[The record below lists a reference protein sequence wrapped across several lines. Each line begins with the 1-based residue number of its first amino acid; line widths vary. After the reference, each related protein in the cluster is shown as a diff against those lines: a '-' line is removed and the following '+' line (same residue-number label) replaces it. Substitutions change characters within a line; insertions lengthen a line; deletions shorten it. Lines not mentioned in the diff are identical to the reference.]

1 MEDASFV
8 ITEENQEHRSQEAIQ
23 KSNSAPTASKEI
35 VGLSLHELCALI
47 RSEVSNAIQL
57 PTKQHSAP
65 PLSPASAAAIH
76 PVQEATE
83 VHSDSAYPSNT
94 TKA

>member
-1 MEDASFV
+1 MEDALFV
-8 ITEENQEHRSQEAIQ
+8 ITEVNQEHRSQEATQ

-35 VGLSLHELCALI
+35 VGLSLQELCALI
-47 RSEVSNAIQL
+47 ISEVSIAIQL
-57 PTKQHSAP
+57 PTKQHPAP

-76 PVQEATE
+76 PVQEVTE
-83 VHSDSAYPSNT
+83 GNLILLCPSNT